1 VDEDIAAR
9 IAEHRLDRRE
19 LLRVAAGLGLSL
31 PAIDLLA
38 RTSSARAA
46 LLAPSASLAGGTLR
60 FARNF
65 EPLSLDPFGPADN
78 GSIFARVQIFD
89 TLVEARPNTKAAVSP
104 ALARSWRQSN
114 GGKTWTFDL
123 RPGVRFSNGD
133 LLTAEDV
140 VFSLRRFM
148 DPKLNVN
155 IPSLAFGFK
164 SVRATGPRTI
174 RIDLGSPVGA
184 LLTNISVFPASIIS
198 KKLFLK
204 QGKKYFENP
213 VATGPFVVDKW
224 VRGSYLTMKRNPHY
238 WDKGKPHLDAVRFD
252 YIPDDNARMLK
263 IRSGETDIAEGVP
276 FKQITSLRGQ
286 SGFRVAVEPIVR
298 YEGVFLNHRVAPLRD
313 IRVRQALNYATD
325 KVAINKA
332 VYGGVG
338 TVANDMIPRTTFH
351 ASTKQVPAY
360 DYDLDRAK
368 SLMEKAAP
376 GGFSAT
382 FLYPAGS
389 TVHQDL
395 ATILQA
401 EWAQIGVKLSLQGV
415 ESGALFNRYL
425 AKNWEIAVPL
435 PQFTSDVN
443 VPDEVATLFYDP
455 SPGNAI
461 SGFVT
466 GWKIPPKLWALT
478 QQAARS
484 TSDAQRERLWHSVQR
499 IAMQQAPWVTLFFL
513 PAVTAV
519 SNDVVGFK
527 TLPNAWWNLQFV
539 SLKK

>member
-1 VDEDIAAR
+1 MDDDFAAR
-9 IAEHRLDRRE
+9 IAEHQFDRRQ
-19 LLRVAAGLGLSL
+19 LLKVAAGLGLSL
-31 PAIDLLA
+31 PVLDLLA

-46 LLAPSASLAGGTLR
+46 LLAPSSSLAGGTLR
-60 FARNF
+60 FARNL
-65 EPLSLDPFGPADN
+65 EPDSLDPFGNTDN

-89 TLVEARPNTKAAVSP
+89 TLVEARPNTKAPISP

-140 VFSLRRFM
+140 VFSLKRFM
-148 DPKLNVN
+148 DPKLNAN
-155 IPSLAFGFK
+155 LGSLAFGFK
-164 SVRATGPRTI
+164 SVQAVGKSSV
-174 RIDLGSPVGA
+174 RINLNHPVGA
-184 LLTNISVFPASIIS
+184 LLVNISVFPASIIS

-204 QGKKYFENP
+204 LGKKYFDNP
-213 VATGPFVVDKW
+213 VATGPFMVDKW
-224 VRGSYLTMKRNPHY
+224 VRGSYLTLKRNPHY
-238 WDKGKPHLDAVRFD
+238 WVKGQPHLDSVRFD

-276 FKQITSLRGQ
+276 FKQIASLQGQ
-286 SGFRVAVEPIVR
+286 DGFRIAVEPIVR
-298 YEGVFLNHRVAPLRD
+298 YEGVFLNHRVAPLGD
-313 IRVRQALNYATD
+313 VRVRQALNYATD

-338 TVANDMIPRTTFH
+338 TVANDMIPRTTFF
-351 ASTKQVPAY
+351 ANYKQVPPY
-360 DYDLDRAK
+360 SYDLDKAK
-368 SLMEKAAP
+368 SLMAKAAP
-376 GGFSAT
+376 KGFSAS

-401 EWAQIGVKLSLQGV
+401 EWAQVGVKLSLQGV
-415 ESGALFNRYL
+415 ETGALFNRYL
-425 AKNWEIAVPL
+425 AKNWEVCVPL

-443 VPDEVATLFYDP
+443 VPDEVATLFYDTDP
-455 SPGNAI
+455 ANAI

-466 GWKIPPKLWALT
+466 GWKIPPKLWELT
-478 QQAARS
+478 QKAAKS
-484 TSDAQRERLWHSVQR
+484 TSDSERTMLWHSIQKM
-499 IAMQQAPWVTLFFL
+499 AMQQAPWVTLFFL

-519 SNDVVGFK
+519 GNNVAGFQ
-527 TLPNAWWNLQFV
+527 TLPNAWWDLQFV